1 MLIKTA
7 LIYIILLNKE
17 INYILWPVSRLL
29 EYILLILLNGIKIK
43 YFHLK
48 FILNSIQSFQLSI
61 FLNI

>member
-17 INYILWPVSRLL
+17 INYILWQVSRLL

-48 FILNSIQSFQLSI
+48 FTLNSIQSFQLSI

>member
-17 INYILWPVSRLL
+17 INYILWQVSRLL

-43 YFHLK
+43 YFQIK

>member
-17 INYILWPVSRLL
+17 INYILWQVSRLL
-29 EYILLILLNGIKIK
+29 EYFLLILLNGIKIK

>member
-17 INYILWPVSRLL
+17 INYILWQVSRLL